1 MNDERLLFLAED
13 LRHLRDGID
22 DVREQIRRAKHESAE
37 SVEQS
42 SESWHDN
49 FTFEEAQR
57 QLRMLLNHLA
67 GLSKSLER
75 AELVTAPTDPRRA
88 EVGTRVRFRDETTGL
103 EDEIVI
109 GSAMVGPVMAARGC
123 VSYLAPLGKL
133 LHRAGPGEKRT
144 GQVGGRSVDLEI
156 VAIGTFDENETP
168 GTNEDVTKPGRRGP

>member
-1 MNDERLLFLAED
+1 VNDERLLFLAED

-22 DVREQIRRAKHESAE
+22 DVREQIRRAKRESAE

-75 AELVTAPTDPRRA
+75 AELVTAPADPRRA
-88 EVGTRVRFRDETTGL
+88 EVGTRVRFRDETTGR

-109 GSAMVGPVMAARGC
+109 GSAMVGPVMAASGC
-123 VSYLAPLGKL
+123 VSYLAPLGRL
-133 LHRAGPGEKRT
+133 LHLAEKGEKRN
-144 GQVGGRSVDLEI
+144 GQVGGRSVALEI
-156 VAIGTFDENETP
+156 ITIEAFDESETG
-168 GTNEDVTKPGRRGP
+168 GTNEDVTEPDRRGP